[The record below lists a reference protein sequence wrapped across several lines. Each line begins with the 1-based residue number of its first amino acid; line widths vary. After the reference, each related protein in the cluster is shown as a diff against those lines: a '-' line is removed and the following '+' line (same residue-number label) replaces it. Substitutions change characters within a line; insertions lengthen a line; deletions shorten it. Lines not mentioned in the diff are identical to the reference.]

1 MPALANKIP
10 DVFPAD
16 LSSTT
21 DGIIRN
27 FLHVVAGG
35 NGIDL
40 ELFGEPAIAVDR
52 AGEILKIN
60 SAMHGVLC
68 DNILILN
75 NHLRLADADA
85 RSRLEALLGAIKN
98 HSQPPDVEPIVVK
111 DDDDAPVV
119 MRMLAVP
126 EGAQELL
133 PGVAAI
139 FVFICLIPRLDL
151 RPTLLSRIFGLT
163 PAESRLAAALANGS
177 TLTQAARNLNISWE
191 TARTHLKTV
200 FSKTNAHR
208 QSELVALLSRL

>member
-1 MPALANKIP
+1 MPALADKIP
-10 DVFPAD
+10 DGFPPD
-16 LSSTT
+16 LSPSA
-21 DGIIRN
+21 DGLTRN
-27 FLHVVAGG
+27 VLDLIAGG

-40 ELFGEPAIAVDR
+40 ELFGEPAIAVDQT
-52 AGEILKIN
+52 GEILKIN

-85 RSRLEALLGAIKN
+85 RASLDALLGAIRD
-98 HSQPPDVEPIVVK
+98 HARPPDVEPIVVK
-111 DDDDAPVV
+111 GDDDAPVV
-119 MRMLAVP
+119 MRVLVVP
-126 EGAQELL
+126 AGAQVLF

-139 FVFICLIPRLDL
+139 FVFTCLMPRLDL

-163 PAESRLAAALANGS
+163 PAESRLAAALANGG
-177 TLTQAARNLNISWE
+177 TLTQAASNLNISWE

-200 FSKTNAHR
+200 FSKTNTHR